1 METKQILLWALVAL
15 VVYVLFFRTP
25 TSYYKFS
32 EDDFSKGSGARTGGP
47 RAASFTSMADFAG
60 GEYSGQ
66 EKLGE
71 FSPDKILQGQNFL
84 DPRSQIGYPETIGGN
99 LRNANRQE
107 RSEPPNPRDPVSIFN
122 LSTIPPDTMR
132 PKFEIQNE
140 YKGY

>member
-1 METKQILLWALVAL
+1 METKQLLLWALVAL
-15 VVYVLFFRTP
+15 VVYVLFFRQP
-25 TSYYKFS
+25 SYYKFN
-32 EDDFSKGSGARTGGP
+32 EDDFTGGRVPTGGP
-47 RAASFTSMADFAG
+47 EAARFSSMADFAG

-107 RSEPPNPRDPVSIFN
+107 RSEPPNPRTAVSIWN
-122 LSTIPPDTMR
+122 QSTIPPDVMR
-132 PKFEIQNE
+132 PTFEIGSGE
-140 YKGY
+140 F

>member
-1 METKQILLWALVAL
+1 MDTKQLLLWALVAV
-15 VVYVLFFRTP
+15 VVYVLFFRQP
-25 TSYYKFS
+25 SYYKFN
-32 EDDFSKGSGARTGGP
+32 ENDFSRTAGNGP
-47 RAASFTSMADFAG
+47 AAASFSSMADFAG

-107 RSEPPNPRDPVSIFN
+107 RSEPPNPRSAVSIWN
-122 LSTIPPDTMR
+122 QSTIPPDVMR
-132 PKFEIQNE
+132 PSFEIGSGE
-140 YKGY
+140 F

>member
-1 METKQILLWALVAL
+1 MDNKQILLWALVA
-15 VVYVLFFRTP
+15 VVIYVLFFRRSMSGYKLNDLDMTRP
-25 TSYYKFS
+25 SSLTS
-32 EDDFSKGSGARTGGP
+32 GGP
-47 RAASFTSMADFAG
+47 QASMFVAPASFMG

-107 RSEPPNPRDPVSIFN
+107 RSEPPNPRNPVSIWN
-122 LSTIPPDTMR
+122 MSTIPPDVMR
-132 PKFEIQNE
+132 PTFEIGSGE
-140 YKGY
+140 Y